1 MTEEQRK
8 QVLVETVRLFGRKEW
23 FRDATVWDA
32 YPTNGAP
39 TLEIKV
45 NYFPIFERK
54 EVMDFAQRFLL
65 QEKYTI
71 VDKNG
76 NPVE

>member
-1 MTEEQRK
+1 MTEQQRREI
-8 QVLVETVRLFGRKEW
+8 LVETVQRFGNKEW

-32 YPTNGAP
+32 LPTNGAP

-45 NYFPIFERK
+45 NYIPVFERK
-54 EVMDFAQRFLL
+54 EVMDFVAKFLL

-71 VDKNG
+71 VDKQG